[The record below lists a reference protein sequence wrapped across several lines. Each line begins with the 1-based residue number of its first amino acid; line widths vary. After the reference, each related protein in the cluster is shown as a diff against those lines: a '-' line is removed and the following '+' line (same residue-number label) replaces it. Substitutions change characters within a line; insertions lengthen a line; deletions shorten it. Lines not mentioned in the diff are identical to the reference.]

1 MGQPHRSRPSTHAS
15 CWNRNKMYLK
25 QPLILAKTLY
35 FNPLV
40 LDPTDYEK
48 AAPLWYGLGQ
58 P

>member
-1 MGQPHRSRPSTHAS
+1 
-15 CWNRNKMYLK
+15 MYLK

-48 AAPLWYGLGQ
+48 AAPVRYGLGQ